1 MGMSAIFSECGF
13 YRYRLDREVSMIG
26 SVVYGFFGVNGS
38 TAGPV
43 DNDQTVSK
51 WMGFATRND
60 GARMIVGNP
69 FAYVATDVKEL
80 RQVDDPIGPDN
91 DRYLAEIIA
100 EADVLVPCWGD
111 RGKLPRRLRS
121 RLDDVAGML
130 RASGKPIK
138 CFGVT
143 LAGDPLHPLYLP
155 YSTRLIDWPGM

>member
-1 MGMSAIFSECGF
+1 MSAIFSSCGV
-13 YRYRLDREVSMIG
+13 YRYRLDREVSMLG
-26 SVVYGFFGVNGS
+26 SIVFGFFGVNGS
-38 TAGPV
+38 TAGAL

-51 WMGFATRND
+51 WIGFAERHD
-60 GARMIVGNP
+60 GRRLIAGNP

-80 RQVDDPIGPDN
+80 RAADDPIGPEN

-111 RGKLPRRLRS
+111 RGKLPRHLRPRLT
-121 RLDDVAGML
+121 DVADML

-155 YSTRLIDWPGM
+155 YSTALIDWPGR